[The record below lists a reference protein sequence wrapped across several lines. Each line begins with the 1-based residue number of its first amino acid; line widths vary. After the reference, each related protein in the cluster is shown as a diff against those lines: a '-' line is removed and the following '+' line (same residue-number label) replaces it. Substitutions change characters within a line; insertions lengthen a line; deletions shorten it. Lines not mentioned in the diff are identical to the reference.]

1 MKESRF
7 AALFCY
13 SSGRRLNLNNR
24 VHPPARIVPQ
34 RNGCCLR
41 HRELP

>member
-24 VHPPARIVPQ
+24 VHPARIVPQ